1 MAPVRKDAANH
12 RKSPKH
18 ASALRA
24 TAGPT
29 PSGPTLLQPPVPKD
43 PLRPAVMTLAAHYA
57 DDPLDS
63 DEDMPLAGISGM
75 EHGRFSM
82 LLGNKS
88 CFLRARFLRWIA
100 LSSESNRIWREM
112 ENLGYYDHTIF
123 TDMTPMMADI
133 FDKTDDCTVSDAV
146 RAMAAMGEYN
156 MVLMS
161 LMKKTM
167 MTALRWGVF
176 NEDWV
181 PHSSKTMFMLDLLDN
196 LPHLRLSDDQL
207 KAIIWVMKECGT
219 PNVPSFSTLR
229 KMQKKMT
236 QDIVSESWQAEKYVK
251 EIEDDDLSPMWA
263 NWDGASHRHF
273 YIKELAQSKD
283 GKYHVPLKWII
294 YKKQVHCDAY
304 LVTKEM
310 LRNMN
315 DELKNL
321 KVVRVLA
328 TDFLYNFLDLRA
340 QGEIKFSGV
349 QDAFTPH
356 TPHPVREIAQ
366 GRPVFVLRIMP
377 WADDVSGNRS
387 KQYNAHMN
395 MYIANINL
403 PHQLLSQEYF
413 VRFCAT
419 SQKIGLRHTIANCS
433 RRFYSELGFI
443 FSLRIIPNRL
453 KPRQLLVQVPIFGV
467 GRTIAEGRQHI
478 AKQRRD
484 TMHSFQ
490 DPRLNDPRIKN
501 EARQLVKQ
509 GIIKEIQEELL
520 DWVIMQP
527 PEHYE
532 KLDEQTRINPEL
544 RLGDHYNVLLRL
556 CGLDP
561 HRDSPCEILHTVL
574 LREDKYV
581 WYKTTKG
588 WNDEQGEIFAAR
600 LQSASIDGLNLP
612 PLRAQY
618 MVQYKK
624 SLIGKHYKAL
634 QQVGIFQLDAQ
645 LCSPAL
651 FELWKANG
659 VLGALIWFPVIKNM
673 DQYLADLTVVI
684 DNVLDRWAIVDPTKI
699 TQKYKLHVLPHLP
712 SAVRRFGPSVLF
724 ATEIFECWNT
734 VFRLCSVLSNHQAP
748 SLDIAT
754 TLADMECFKH
764 QVSSGWW
771 KPVDGDWTQAGRKFQ
786 TFLTGNQ
793 QLQRRIGWTSHD
805 TYKAGSVMPVS
816 KSKQRPNTWKNALG
830 SAWNNTLAEP
840 ISHANKNWIACSWV
854 FIMDGVV
861 TMTTRP
867 SVHKSATTIY
877 CSVYLIIV
885 TIVKFKRFGVVNDPC
900 VPTRSY
906 QPIVHVLAA
915 RIIKILTPEHTQ
927 LHTAAII
934 VLQMFTVSETID
946 DHYGMPLL
954 VKTENTVVSRPEHI
968 LFKFNAQH
976 DCHHFSC
983 PLADSPG
990 PQQER
995 SESKLTR
1002 KVRAHKDESRF
1013 LLNTHALHNAHL
1025 VRETLPRSLTAPKP
1039 CFVDRRAKHSEFA
1052 AALQAVGP
1060 EKRAQATARGQAT
1073 KARNKQDKVDKA
1085 AGVAVRAGD
1094 PATNIK

>member
-1 MAPVRKDAANH
+1 
-12 RKSPKH
+12 
-18 ASALRA
+18 
-24 TAGPT
+24 
-29 PSGPTLLQPPVPKD
+29 
-43 PLRPAVMTLAAHYA
+43 
-57 DDPLDS
+57 
-63 DEDMPLAGISGM
+63 
-75 EHGRFSM
+75 
-82 LLGNKS
+82 
-88 CFLRARFLRWIA
+88 
-100 LSSESNRIWREM
+100 
-112 ENLGYYDHTIF
+112 
-123 TDMTPMMADI
+123 
-133 FDKTDDCTVSDAV
+133 
-146 RAMAAMGEYN
+146 
-156 MVLMS
+156 
-161 LMKKTM
+161 
-167 MTALRWGVF
+167 
-176 NEDWV
+176 
-181 PHSSKTMFMLDLLDN
+181 
-196 LPHLRLSDDQL
+196 
-207 KAIIWVMKECGT
+207 MKECGT
-219 PNVPSFSTLR
+219 PNVPSFYALR
-229 KMQKKMT
+229 KMQKKLT
-236 QDIVSESWQAEKYVK
+236 QDVGLKPHHHTSSLNNQFYMNHPNDLLRLDFSNPLVREHLHFYPEITTTVSESWQAEKYVK

-283 GKYHVPLKWII
+283 GKYYIPLKWIT

-304 LVTKEM
+304 LVSKETVCKFLWILSHGLNSACM
-310 LRNMN
+310 
-315 DELKNL
+315 
-321 KVVRVLA
+321 VRVLA
-328 TDFLYNFLDLRA
+328 TDFRYNFLDLRV

-356 TPHPVREIAQ
+356 MPHPVREIAQ

-377 WADDVSGNRS
+377 WADDVSGNQS

-395 MYIANINL
+395 MYIAYINL

-419 SQKIGLRHTIANCS
+419 SQYASSLEQFDALAEDCMQNKWTPTYDCKLQQEILFRIGIHLLPADNPQQAENTSTAGSSANLWCREDDS
-433 RRFYSELGFI
+433 GGSATHRETDEGYHALFAPG
-443 FSLRIIPNRL
+443 
-453 KPRQLLVQVPIFGV
+453 KPRTPADTVAKIKEQIRSACLGVASVVENLQTESGVKDKISVHWIELLLDRARKFSKHG
-467 GRTIAEGRQHI
+467 
-478 AKQRRD
+478 
-484 TMHSFQ
+484 
-490 DPRLNDPRIKN
+490 DPRLNDPKIKN

-509 GIIKEIQEELL
+509 GIINEIQEELF

-527 PEHYE
+527 PERYE
-532 KLDEQTRINPEL
+532 KLDEQTRIPEL
-544 RLGDHYNVLLRL
+544 RPGDHYNVLLRL
-556 CGLDP
+556 RGLDP

-574 LREDKYV
+574 LGEDKYV
-581 WYKTTKG
+581 WYETTKG
-588 WNDEQGEIFAAR
+588 WNDEQGAIFAAR

-673 DQYLADLTVVI
+673 DQYVADLTVAI

-699 TQKYKLHVLPHLP
+699 TQKYKLHALPHLP

-748 SLDIAT
+748 TLDIAT
-754 TLADMECFKH
+754 TLADMERFKH
-764 QVSSGWW
+764 QVSGGWW
-771 KPVDGDWTQAGRKFQ
+771 KPVDGHWTQAGCKIQ
-786 TFLTGNQ
+786 TFLTGNK

-805 TYKAGSVMPVS
+805 AYKAGSVVPVS
-816 KSKQRPNTWKNALG
+816 KAKRRPDTWKNALG

-840 ISHANKNWIACSWV
+840 IGHANKNWIACKYAAARSQEPCFTGSWV
-854 FIMDGVV
+854 FILDGVE
-861 TMTTRP
+861 
-867 SVHKSATTIY
+867 
-877 CSVYLIIV
+877 
-885 TIVKFKRFGVVNDPC
+885 
-900 VPTRSY
+900 
-906 QPIVHVLAA
+906 VLAA
-915 RIIKILTPEHTQ
+915 RIIKILIPENTQ
-927 LHTAAII
+927 LHTAAVII
-934 VLQMFTVSETID
+934 LQMFTVSETVD
-946 DHYGMPLL
+946 DHYEMPLL
-954 VKTENTVVSRPEHI
+954 LKTENTVVSKPEHI
-968 LFKFNAQH
+968 LFKFNVQH

-1002 KVRAHKDESRF
+1002 KIRAHKDDSRF

-1039 CFVDRRAKHSEFA
+1039 CFADRHAKHSEFA
-1052 AALQAVGP
+1052 SALREVGP

-1085 AGVAVRAGD
+1085 AGVTARAGD
-1094 PATNIK
+1094 PATNIE

>member
-1 MAPVRKDAANH
+1 
-12 RKSPKH
+12 
-18 ASALRA
+18 
-24 TAGPT
+24 
-29 PSGPTLLQPPVPKD
+29 
-43 PLRPAVMTLAAHYA
+43 MT
-57 DDPLDS
+57 
-63 DEDMPLAGISGM
+63 
-75 EHGRFSM
+75 
-82 LLGNKS
+82 
-88 CFLRARFLRWIA
+88 
-100 LSSESNRIWREM
+100 
-112 ENLGYYDHTIF
+112 
-123 TDMTPMMADI
+123 
-133 FDKTDDCTVSDAV
+133 
-146 RAMAAMGEYN
+146 
-156 MVLMS
+156 
-161 LMKKTM
+161 
-167 MTALRWGVF
+167 
-176 NEDWV
+176 
-181 PHSSKTMFMLDLLDN
+181 
-196 LPHLRLSDDQL
+196 
-207 KAIIWVMKECGT
+207 ECGT
-219 PNVPSFSTLR
+219 PNVPSFSALR

-236 QDIVSESWQAEKYVK
+236 QDIGLKPRHHTSSLQNQFYMNHPNDLLRLDFSNPLVREHLHFYPEITTTVSESWQAEKYVK

-263 NWDGASHRHF
+263 NWDGASQSAFLYQGTRTEQRWKILCPAQMD
-273 YIKELAQSKD
+273 YIQEAVT
-283 GKYHVPLKWII
+283 HVKSI
-294 YKKQVHCDAY
+294 K
-304 LVTKEM
+304 
-310 LRNMN
+310 

-328 TDFLYNFLDLRA
+328 TDFRYNFLDLRA
-340 QGEIKFSGV
+340 QGEIKMRSH
-349 QDAFTPH
+349 PH

-413 VRFCAT
+413 YASSLEQFDALAEDCANLWCREDDSGGSAT
-419 SQKIGLRHTIANCS
+419 YRETEEGYHALFAP
-433 RRFYSELGFI
+433 G
-443 FSLRIIPNRL
+443 
-453 KPRQLLVQVPIFGV
+453 KPRTPADTVAKIKEQIRSACLGVASVVENLQTESGVKDKISVHWIELLLDQARKIQQERVYN
-467 GRTIAEGRQHI
+467 
-478 AKQRRD
+478 RD
-484 TMHSFQ
+484 TR
-490 DPRLNDPRIKN
+490 DLRLNDPRIKN

-509 GIIKEIQEELL
+509 GIINEIQEELF

-527 PEHYE
+527 PERYE

-544 RLGDHYNVLLRL
+544 RPGDHYNVLLRL
-556 CGLDP
+556 RGLDP

-574 LREDKYV
+574 LGEDKYV
-581 WYKTTKG
+581 WYETTKG
-588 WNDEQGEIFAAR
+588 WNDEQGAIFAAR

-673 DQYLADLTVVI
+673 DQYLADLTVAI

-754 TLADMECFKH
+754 TLADMERFKH
-764 QVSSGWW
+764 QVSGGWW
-771 KPVDGDWTQAGRKFQ
+771 KPVDGDWTQAGRKIQ

-805 TYKAGSVMPVS
+805 AYKAGSVIPVS
-816 KSKQRPNTWKNALG
+816 KNKQRPDTWKNALG
-830 SAWNNTLAEP
+830 SAWNDTLAEP
-840 ISHANKNWIACSWV
+840 ISHANKNWIACKYAVARSQEPCFTGSWV
-854 FIMDGVV
+854 FILDGVE
-861 TMTTRP
+861 
-867 SVHKSATTIY
+867 
-877 CSVYLIIV
+877 
-885 TIVKFKRFGVVNDPC
+885 
-900 VPTRSY
+900 
-906 QPIVHVLAA
+906 VLTA
-915 RIIKILTPEHTQ
+915 RIIKILIPEHTQ
-927 LHTAAII
+927 MHTAAVI
-934 VLQMFTVSETID
+934 VLQMFTVSETVD
-946 DHYGMPLL
+946 DHYEMPLL

-983 PLADSPG
+983 PLVDSPG

-1073 KARNKQDKVDKA
+1073 KARNKQDKVDRA

-1094 PATNIK
+1094 PATNIE